1 VIVAMKEVL
10 IVSVRGERAATIER
24 LQDAG
29 VMHVAETAARRD
41 DDVAALRARL
51 GVMRH
56 AADVLSHADRGH
68 GRTHAA
74 DDGSDVGSAA
84 QGAHAPLPIA
94 DVVDEV
100 ERLATRLHDLRVTR
114 TALEHQ
120 RERLAPFG
128 SFDPAAIERLRGDGV
143 AVRLAHPPARRALP
157 EVEGATWVTLGAR
170 RRQRTLALVGPAA
183 VVDAAE
189 IPDEVALPETSL
201 AHVEREIAAVES
213 SLKRTTARIAEL
225 SEARGA
231 VEHALRRTEED
242 LQFAEARAAMSTVG
256 AVAMLRG
263 FVPEE
268 DVARLRTLAAT
279 HGWGMW
285 VSDVQDPA
293 EAPTLI
299 RNPRWARPIA
309 PLFSFLGVVPAYGQ
323 VDISVPFLIFFSL
336 FFAMIVGDAGYGA
349 LFLILTELGRLR
361 FPAAPGRVIALLRL
375 LSVVTIVW
383 GVASGNVF
391 GMQALP
397 PVLAALRLDWLTQE
411 RNVIG
416 LAFAIGA
423 VHLTLAHVWNVV
435 RFVNT
440 TRALAEIG
448 WVATTWTMYFLARQL
463 VLGDPFPRFV
473 WIVFAAGVVLIAL
486 FTTPWRRLRS
496 EWFQHAVL
504 PLSLVNNFVDV
515 VSYVRLF
522 AVGAATYAVAG
533 AFNELATGLG
543 LTGPVGGVLT
553 ALVLFFGHTLNVLL
567 AAMGVLVHGVRLNT
581 LEFAGHLG
589 LPWTGHP
596 YRPLA
601 RSAPRGTEGDPSWT
615 PR

>member
-1 VIVAMKEVL
+1 MKEVL
-10 IVSVRGERAATIER
+10 IVAARGDRAITVER
-24 LQDAG
+24 LQDVG
-29 VMHVAETAARRD
+29 VMHVAETASRRN

-51 GVMRH
+51 GVIRH
-56 AADVLSHADRGH
+56 AAEVLSQADRGH
-68 GRTHAA
+68 ERAHAA
-74 DDGSDVGSAA
+74 AGDTASEPAVAPVAGSPVPVAE
-84 QGAHAPLPIA
+84 
-94 DVVDEV
+94 VVDEV
-100 ERLATRLHDLRVTR
+100 ERLAGRLHDLRVTR
-114 TALEHQ
+114 TELEHQ
-120 RERLAPFG
+120 RERLTPFG
-128 SFDPAAIERLRGDGV
+128 SFDPAAIDRLRGDGI
-143 AVRLAHPPARRALP
+143 AIRLVHPPARRALP
-157 EVEGATWVTLGAR
+157 DVDGATWVLLGRR

-189 IPDEVALPETSL
+189 IPDEVSIPETSL
-201 AHVEREIAAVES
+201 AHVEAEIAGIER
-213 SLKRTTARIAEL
+213 SLETTVARIAAL
-225 SEARGA
+225 ADARGA
-231 VEHALRRTEED
+231 VEHSLRRAEEA
-242 LQFAEARAAMSTVG
+242 LQFAEARAAMSTLG

-263 FVPEE
+263 FVPED
-268 DVARLRTLAAT
+268 DVERLRALAVT
-279 HGWGMW
+279 CGWGVW
-285 VSDVQDPA
+285 VSDVRDPA

-349 LFLILTELGRLR
+349 LFLVLTELGRLR
-361 FPAAPGRVIALLRL
+361 YPSAPRRVIALMRL

-383 GVASGNVF
+383 GVASGSVF
-391 GMQALP
+391 GLQALP

-435 RFVNT
+435 RFLNT
-440 TRALAEIG
+440 TRALAEVG

-463 VLGDPFPRFV
+463 VLGDPFPRLV
-473 WIVFAAGVVLIAL
+473 WIAFAVGVVLIAL

-533 AFNELATGLG
+533 AFNELATSLG
-543 LTGPVGGVLT
+543 LTGPVGGVVT